1 MRQAGVGMKFNPL
14 PEILRDK
21 RVVVVD
27 DSIVRGTT
35 TGQIVQMLRRG
46 GAREVHVRIH
56 CPPFVNPCYLGID
69 VARKHELIAAQ
80 KSVDEIAEH
89 IGADSLGYLTVDGM
103 LTALN
108 RPEQNYC
115 RACFTG
121 HYPVPIQLDADVDKL
136 ALER

>member
-1 MRQAGVGMKFNPL
+1 
-14 PEILRDK
+14 
-21 RVVVVD
+21 
-27 DSIVRGTT
+27 
-35 TGQIVQMLRRG
+35 VQMLRRG

-69 VARKHELIAAQ
+69 VARKHELIAARR
-80 KSVDEIAEH
+80 SVAEIAEH

-121 HYPVPIQLDADVDKL
+121 QYPVPIRLDPDIDKL